1 MGLRMLRDIPTV
13 GWVVVALAV
22 VRAAATSA
30 GILEIARVADAALA
44 AEPVGAPGAR
54 ALAWF
59 ALAAILMGIETYAP
73 AAAQPRE
80 EARWRDA
87 VVREQLS
94 ADIDD
99 PTPAGEQVARATD
112 EVERFAHYRT
122 AFLGP
127 LAAAFI
133 VPLVVAAVIAWQVH
147 AGVAAAVAV
156 GVAVVPVV
164 IGWFMA
170 RFRAS
175 SGRYRML
182 AGRLS
187 ALFLETMRARPTIR
201 HLGAES
207 QRRGALVARA
217 QATRA
222 EVMRLLRR
230 NQVVILV
237 TDAVFGVAL
246 LAVLGALAV
255 AGADSGWLSAGTAI
269 ALLLLSGLL
278 REPIDRLG
286 RSFYVGLA
294 GRAAGDRIRP
304 TSSVAPS
311 RAAESVVWTDGS
323 LPDGA
328 WAATSL
334 LSLRGA
340 RVRRGGSW
348 PVSGIDLD
356 IPVRGLIALMG
367 RSGAGKSSIGLA
379 IAGLVD
385 ADGIRLGAQEATPA
399 DLRASVAYL
408 PQRPVL
414 FTGSVRENLRLA
426 APEASDEAMA
436 AALARAGLG
445 DAGSELPAGLDT
457 RVGEGAS
464 GVSGGQAQR
473 ICIAR
478 ALLTGRG
485 VLVADEPTAQLDPAS
500 SHVVVD
506 ALARLAR
513 TSAVVMITHRP
524 DEARRADRVLMLD
537 DDGVVREGER

>member
-1 MGLRMLRDIPTV
+1 MGLRMLRDVPAV
-13 GWVVVALAV
+13 GWAVVTLAV
-22 VRAAATSA
+22 FRAVAASA

-44 AEPVGAPGAR
+44 GEPVLASATR

-59 ALAAILMGIETYAP
+59 ALAAILTGLETYAP
-73 AAAQPRE
+73 AASQPQE
-80 EARWRDA
+80 EARWRGA
-87 VVREQLS
+87 VAREQLA

-99 PTPAGEQVARATD
+99 PTPAGERVARATD

-127 LAAAFI
+127 LIAAFV
-133 VPLVVAAVIAWQVH
+133 VPLVVAVVIAWQVH
-147 AGVAAAVAV
+147 AGVAAAVAG

-187 ALFLETMRARPTIR
+187 ALFLETMRARQTIR
-201 HLGAES
+201 HLGAAS

-217 QATRA
+217 QATRS

-237 TDAVFGVAL
+237 TDAVFGVVL
-246 LAVLGALAV
+246 LAVLGGFAV
-255 AGADSGWLSAGTAI
+255 AGADAGWLSPGTAV

-294 GRAAGDRIRP
+294 GRAAGDRIRTHRTAAASP
-304 TSSVAPS
+304 APGGSVA
-311 RAAESVVWTDGS
+311 EDGA

-328 WAATSL
+328 SAAASL

-340 RVRRGGSW
+340 RVRRGDAW

-356 IPVRGLIALMG
+356 IPARGLVALMG
-367 RSGAGKSSIGLA
+367 RSGAGKSSLGLA
-379 IAGLVD
+379 IAGLAD
-385 ADGIRLGAQEATPA
+385 AKGIRLGTGEATPA

-414 FTGSVRENLRLA
+414 FTGSVRDNLRLA
-426 APEASDEAMA
+426 DPDASADAMT

-445 DAGSELPAGLDT
+445 DAGAELPAGLDT
-457 RVGEGAS
+457 RVGEGAA

-473 ICIAR
+473 ICLAR

-500 SHVVVD
+500 SRVVLD
-506 ALARLAR
+506 ALARLAQS
-513 TSAVVMITHRP
+513 SAVVMITHRP
-524 DEARRADRVLMLD
+524 DEARRADRVLTLD
-537 DDGVVREGER
+537 DGAVREGER